1 MLSLFNPWVILVL
14 ICAFFSVG
22 AFSYL
27 KGEENEYGRQQLE
40 IAKLN
45 DEARQKEQALVSA
58 VTTTA
63 NQLVKVN
70 NNAKIEIA
78 KRDAAIASGA
88 LRLRIPIQ
96 SPACP
101 VPTPVDAPA
110 PSGDRVQATAE
121 LDPAFAQRIISITDQ
136 GDANTRQLNACI
148 DAYNA
153 AFQTLNQRSKP

>member
-1 MLSLFNPWVILVL
+1 MSLLNPWVILAL
-14 ICAFFSVG
+14 ICAFVGVG
-22 AFSYL
+22 AVSYS
-27 KGEENEYGRQQLE
+27 KGEEAEHERQQLE

-45 DEARQKEQALVSA
+45 NEARQKEQALVSA

-63 NQLVKVN
+63 TQLVKVN

-101 VPTPVDAPA
+101 VPTPVDAPVT
-110 PSGDRVQATAE
+110 PRDSVQATAE

-148 DAYNA
+148 DAYNT
-153 AFQTLNQRSKP
+153 AFQAINQRNKP